1 MSPDVLAEMNEHV
14 REQLIDLLAPEQVAE
29 IASELDTD
37 DAVAI
42 IEDMEADEQQAVLQ
56 AMEREDRAAIED
68 ALSFPED
75 SAGRPMLR
83 KFVAVPEHVTVGD
96 DIDPMREDQDLTSD
110 FWEIFIVDP
119 LHRPVGTCQ
128 PLWILRHP

>member
-1 MSPDVLAEMNEHV
+1 MSPDVLAEMNERV

-42 IEDMEADEQQAVLQ
+42 IEDMEADEQQAVLP
-56 AMEREDRAAIED
+56 AMEPEDRASLED

-75 SAGRPMLR
+75 SSGRLMQR
-83 KFVAVPEHVTVGD
+83 NFFAVPVHVTV
-96 DIDPMREDQDLTSD
+96 
-110 FWEIFIVDP
+110 
-119 LHRPVGTCQ
+119 RPQARRVGKGCVT
-128 PLWILRHP
+128 